1 MGMRPDD
8 FGDLTPAEFFYA
20 YAGWAT
26 QQRAR
31 QKQQWEQ
38 LRWQTWVLTCIQLEK
53 KDRREMTEMFP
64 LPWEM
69 SQDAKPLD
77 TRTSAELTDEERQE
91 RVNELLQCVKHKE

>member
-8 FGDLTPAEFFYA
+8 FADLTPAEFFYA

-26 QQRAR
+26 HQRAM

-38 LRWQTWVLTCIQLEK
+38 MRWQTWVLTCIQLEK

-64 LPWEM
+64 LPWE
-69 SQDAKPLD
+69 QAPEERRD
-77 TRTSAELTDEERQE
+77 TRTSAELTDEERNE
-91 RVNELLQCVKHKE
+91 RINEMMRCVAPKK